1 MTVSVSAID
10 LLTSETPV
18 WNGLINISQSAK
30 QRTVIYVG
38 VWILGTA
45 QQRNGRS
52 AFYLLFVP
60 ETAQLL
66 KHCQHDL

>member
-1 MTVSVSAID
+1 MSRSVSAID
-10 LLTSETPV
+10 LLTSETPA
-18 WNGLINISQSAK
+18 WSGQINISQSAK
-30 QRTVIYVG
+30 QRTVIYVRCG
-38 VWILGTA
+38 NLGTA
-45 QQRNGRS
+45 RQRNGRP